1 MKKFLMIAAMALM
14 STGAFAQ
21 FQTFY
26 LQYSP
31 SSMKYSHDSYSVST
45 SYNQLALGYSYAM
58 PLMDAIPLSI
68 EFGGR
73 VEWAFK
79 SEDGVKSNLVAAKIP
94 VNAVYSFQITDAFSI
109 MPYAGPFFRFN
120 ILGKTKDEHGSH
132 SETIDWFSDGDAK
145 RFQIGLA
152 AGARF
157 CFNDKFFAGV
167 GYSYDLMKIQ
177 DYTHFEGVEITAGLM
192 F

>member
-1 MKKFLMIAAMALM
+1 MIAAMALM

-31 SSMKYSHDSYSVST
+31 ASEKYSHDGYSVST
-45 SYNQLALGYSYAM
+45 SFNQLALGYSYGM
-58 PLMDAIPLSI
+58 PIMDAVPLCV

-79 SEDGVKSNLVAAKIP
+79 SEDGAKSNLVAFKVPI
-94 VNAVYSFQITDAFSI
+94 NAVYTFNISDAFSI
-109 MPYAGPFFRFN
+109 QPYAGPFFRFN
-120 ILGKTKDEHGSH
+120 IIGKTKYDGHDDSY
-132 SETIDWFSDGDAK
+132 DWFSDGDCK

-157 CFNDKFFAGV
+157 CFSETFFAGV

-177 DYTHFEGVEITAGLM
+177 NHTHFEGVEITAGLL